1 MARES
6 TGSITVHHCWWM
18 LLTLLNIRGRCTEPR
33 KKNLVHHLWRLWREV
48 ETLSVRGSIGLFV
61 IPFRFTYTMQMSCIS
76 WLVLLRMRSCSRLI
90 LIHILEFSS
99 THIQIGRSLTG
110 NAPSWPK
117 TVRYPRHN
125 LDTAAQNEKH
135 YAVCHPAECLPG
147 FAVAVSM
154 YQALWVRN
162 TWTSPSWDD

>member
-33 KKNLVHHLWRLWREV
+33 KKNF
-48 ETLSVRGSIGLFV
+48 G
-61 IPFRFTYTMQMSCIS
+61 
-76 WLVLLRMRSCSRLI
+76 
-90 LIHILEFSS
+90 
-99 THIQIGRSLTG
+99 
-110 NAPSWPK
+110 APSVK
-117 TVRYPRHN
+117 IVKGSRN
-125 LDTAAQNEKH
+125 LVGPWVHWTFCHPFSFYIYNANELHFMTGLVAHAVLFTADSHTHFRVFKYSHSNREISDRQCSKLAQNCALSKAQSG
-135 YAVCHPAECLPG
+135 YRRPKWKALCRLPSGRMPARVCCR
-147 FAVAVSM
+147 VSM